1 MENKNQ
7 HNYKRPVDEYLP
19 CEEYKGEDGFVKFFR
34 KDDKRHYF
42 SFNNSGTTYL
52 RSQGYQNEPGR
63 DNGIDSI
70 IRNSPLDERWF
81 DGYDG
86 EEKYYYYGLKAGNR
100 QEIARSCRF
109 ESKEEMEKSFIWV
122 RGEESTLGKGA
133 QEIEG
138 IWWSAA
144 ALRKK
149 QEEEAAALNASE
161 EPAKVEKTTTKKV
174 VDDYL
179 PCEDYAGDE
188 GFSKFFREDRKEYYF
203 ALNDDNRKT
212 YLRSEG
218 YTSESGRD
226 NGINSVTKNAPLDA
240 RWVTET
246 AMDDKYHYYALKAGN
261 RQEIARSC
269 YYQDKEAMLIDLAW
283 VRGEK
288 SVIGAGSKLV
298 GGALMSAF
306 MLVPKAI
313 QVPEVDPTPEPEP
326 IVEPEPTVKKV
337 APIAASAVTEKGGC
351 SKWLWWLLP
360 LILLALL
367 CYFFCRGCDDKVIE
381 TPAAVT
387 QVVETVTEAPKAVL
401 DKVDESVK
409 VVGGAVS
416 GVVGDASKTIS
427 KTADKLEAAIT
438 SGDSFVL
445 EGLNFEYNKNT
456 LTAESKVIL
465 AEVVAILKKHHD
477 VKVVVEGHTDD
488 KGNDSFNKSLSQR
501 RADSIKN
508 SIIKS
513 GISSSRLKAIGFGER
528 HPIATNGTEEGRAK
542 NRRIEFKII
551 K

>member
-1 MENKNQ
+1 MENENQ

-19 CEEYKGEDGFVKFFR
+19 CEEYRDGDGFVKFF
-34 KDDKRHYF
+34 KEDEKRYYF
-42 SFNNSGTTYL
+42 SFNYSGSTYL

-70 IRNSPLDERWF
+70 VRNSPLDERWF
-81 DGYDG
+81 DGYDE

-109 ESKEEMEKSFIWV
+109 ETKEEMEKSFAWI

-133 QEIEG
+133 QEIDG
-138 IWWSAA
+138 VWWSAA

-149 QEEEAAALNASE
+149 QEEEAAALKASE

-188 GFSKFFREDRKEYYF
+188 GFSKFYREDRNEYYF

-240 RWVTET
+240 RWVTDT

-269 YYQDKEAMLIDLAW
+269 YYQDKVAMLADLAW
-283 VRGEK
+283 VRGER

-306 MLVPKAI
+306 MLSSKAAP
-313 QVPEVDPTPEPEP
+313 VPEVEPIPEPEP
-326 IVEPEPTVKKV
+326 IVEAEPVGEKA
-337 APIAASAVTEKGGC
+337 APIATLAASEKGGC

-360 LILLALL
+360 LLLLL
-367 CYFFCRGCDDKVIE
+367 LICYFFCRSCEDNVIE
-381 TPAAVT
+381 TPPAVT
-387 QVVETVTEAPKAVL
+387 QVVETVTETPKAVL
-401 DKVDESVK
+401 DKVDESTK

-416 GVVGDASKTIS
+416 GVVEEANSTIS

-445 EGLNFEYNKNT
+445 EGLNFEYNNNT

-465 AEVVAILKKHHD
+465 ADVVSTLKKNKD
-477 VKVVVEGHTDD
+477 VKIVVEGHTDD
-488 KGNDSFNKSLSQR
+488 KGNDAFNKSLSQR

-508 SIIKS
+508 SMIKS
-513 GISSSRLKAIGFGER
+513 GISSARLKAVGFGER